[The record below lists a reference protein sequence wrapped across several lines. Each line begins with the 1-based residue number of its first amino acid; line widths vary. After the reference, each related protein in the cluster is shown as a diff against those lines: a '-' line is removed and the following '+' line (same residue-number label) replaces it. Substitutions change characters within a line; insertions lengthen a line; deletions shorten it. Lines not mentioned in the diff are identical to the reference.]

1 GSDVCSS
8 DLKEHRMISATVSS
22 IVLGIIQLA
31 DETEFDP
38 NDVTPTWVGF
48 LITFLIAVA
57 TVVLIWDMVRRIRRT
72 RYRGEVRERLEAERA
87 AEAAGSDDPS
97 DPDASA

>member
-1 GSDVCSS
+1 MTSVY
-8 DLKEHRMISATVSS
+8 LTVNSFLARL
-22 IVLGIIQLA
+22 VVHA

-57 TVVLIWDMVRRIRRT
+57 TLVLLYDMVRRIRRT

-87 AEAAGSDDPS
+87 AEAAGADDPS

>member
-1 GSDVCSS
+1 
-8 DLKEHRMISATVSS
+8 MISATVSS

-87 AEAAGSDDPS
+87 EQAGTA
-97 DPDASA
+97 PDADES

>member
-1 GSDVCSS
+1 MTNVYF
-8 DLKEHRMISATVSS
+8 AVNN
-22 IVLGIIQLA
+22 VLAHLVIRA

-57 TVVLIWDMVRRIRRT
+57 TLGLLYDMVRRIRRT
-72 RYRGEVRERLEAERA
+72 RYRGEVREQLEAEQRAAEAERA
-87 AEAAGSDDPS
+87 GEPTDT
-97 DPDASA
+97 DAD